1 MVVGGLLVVSGVVG
15 CSVVASG
22 VVGDSLVASGAVG
35 DSLVASGAVGDSGGS
50 LVVSVE
56 EGVGAVIITVLQC
69 PIYM

>member
-1 MVVGGLLVVSGVVG
+1 MVGGLLVVSAVVG

-22 VVGDSLVASGAVG
+22 VVGDSLVG
-35 DSLVASGAVGDSGGS
+35 GGS

-69 PIYM
+69 PIYVNRIIYI